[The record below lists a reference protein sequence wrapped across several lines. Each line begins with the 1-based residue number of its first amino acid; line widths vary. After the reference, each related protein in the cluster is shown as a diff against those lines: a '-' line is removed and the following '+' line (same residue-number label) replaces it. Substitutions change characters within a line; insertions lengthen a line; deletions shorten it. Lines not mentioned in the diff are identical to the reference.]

1 MYKVKNG
8 IFMGLAASQARLLT
22 ITSRMSNN
30 ELRQQRIAMDKMR
43 LASDSDKVA
52 NEYSNAINNQLLKFN
67 NKSFT
72 ISDLEAAGYSVMKTA
87 SGVTS
92 SSGVYSG
99 AEVAKPTCKRPEEI
113 EKPAILSQVNNNST
127 VVYATLPSHVS
138 TQYFDQ
144 THEIANDYDYVQAA
158 FNLVRDTFVA
168 DDGTV
173 SNSTKGGYNYEKTTA
188 KRNELWNEMGEP
200 MIKNLVSKLQSS
212 NPELANKLQSCCAS
226 ITTTLNSLANKTDKN
241 ASRSDMNIYKDT
253 NSIVTIQSNLLLD
266 GGYWDK
272 LKASTIGADDY
283 NSNGQK
289 VPTSKTT
296 PTSGEMTAEQKEAYT
311 QWQKDVQEA
320 TTAWNNYD
328 AYINARD
335 KATGATDEQKEL
347 YNQLKQSPEFLNK
360 GLLSGYLTLVN
371 SSGEMVSTTSDTN
384 FTTEYDKSDDA
395 AAEAKYNSETAK
407 INRKEKLLD
416 QQAKQLETEY
426 NTLNTEL
433 NSIKSI
439 ISDHASKDFSM
450 FS

>member
-8 IFMGLAASQARLLT
+8 TIMGLAASQARLLT

-52 NEYSNAINNQLLKFN
+52 NEYSEALNNQLLKFN

-72 ISDLEAAGYSVMKTA
+72 ISDLEAAGYSVMKTS
-87 SGVTS
+87 SGITS

-99 AEVAKPTCKRPEEI
+99 AEVTKPTCPRPEEI
-113 EKPAILSQVNNNST
+113 QKPEILSQVNSGSST
-127 VVYATLPSHVS
+127 VYSTLPSHVS
-138 TQYFDQ
+138 TQYFED
-144 THEIANDYDYVQAA
+144 THEITNDYDYVQAA
-158 FNLVRDTFVA
+158 FNLIRDTFVS

-173 SNSTKGGYNYEKTTA
+173 SNSTKGGYNYAKTTA
-188 KRNELWNEMGEP
+188 KRNELWKEMGEP
-200 MIKNLVSKLQSS
+200 MLKNLVAKLQSS
-212 NPELANKLQSCCAS
+212 NPTLANKLQSCCTT
-226 ITTTLNSLANKTDKN
+226 ITTKLDSLANKTGTN
-241 ASRSDMNIYKDT
+241 ATRSDMNIYKDT
-253 NSIVTIQSNLLLD
+253 NSTVTIQSNSLLD
-266 GGYWDK
+266 GGYWDQ
-272 LKASTIGADDY
+272 LKASTLGADEY

-296 PTSGEMTAEQKEAYT
+296 TTSGEMTAEQKEAYT

-347 YNQLKQSPEFLNK
+347 YNQLKQSPDFLNK

-371 SSGEMVSTTSDTN
+371 SSGEMVSTTSVTN

-416 QQAKQLETEY
+416 QQAKQLDTEY
-426 NTLNTEL
+426 NALTTEL
-433 NSIKSI
+433 ESIKSI